1 MTSTIMTDR
10 RIISFFDDFLRAVLF
25 FTEKEKENMLTSLS
39 FIFLV
44 GLAMGAICR
53 KLKLPRIIGMLVTG
67 IVLGPYVLDWLD
79 PSILSISADLRKMAL
94 IIILLKAGL
103 SLDLQDLKKA
113 GRSAVLL
120 SFVPASCE
128 LLGYVL
134 LAPMILGITRIE
146 AAVMGA
152 VLAAVSPAVVVPRMV
167 SLMEKKYGT
176 DKAIPQMIL
185 AGASCDD
192 IFVIVLFTTFL
203 GMAQGGSADMMDF
216 VNIPVSIV
224 LGILLGAVVG
234 YGLYLFFET
243 AYARKHCVRNSM
255 KVIIVLGFSFLLIAI
270 EGWLEGKIAVSGLL
284 AVVSM
289 ACVIKLKSTA
299 FVSKRL
305 SEKFGKLWLAAE
317 VMLFVLV
324 GAAVDI
330 RYTLKAGVAA
340 IIMILAA
347 LVFRSIGV
355 LLCVAGTK
363 LTWKERLFCVIAYL
377 PKATVQA
384 AIGSVPLAAGLSCG
398 NIVLSVAVMAIVITA
413 PLGALGIDS
422 SYKKLLKHES

>member
-1 MTSTIMTDR
+1 
-10 RIISFFDDFLRAVLF
+10 
-25 FTEKEKENMLTSLS
+25 MLTSLS
-39 FIFLV
+39 LIFLV
-44 GLAMGAICR
+44 GLAMGAICQR
-53 KLKLPRIIGMLVTG
+53 LKLPRIIGMLVTG
-67 IVLGPYVLDWLD
+67 ILLGPYVLDFLD
-79 PSILSISADLRKMAL
+79 PSILSISAELRKMAL

-103 SLDLQDLKKA
+103 SLDLNDLKKA
-113 GRSAVLL
+113 GRSAILL

-128 LLGYVL
+128 IIGYVL
-134 LAPMILGITRIE
+134 FAPVILGISRIE

-167 SLMEKKYGT
+167 SLMERKYGT
-176 DKAIPQMIL
+176 EKAIPQMIM

-203 GMAQGGSADMMDF
+203 SMAQGGRADITDF
-216 VNIPVSIV
+216 VNIPVSII
-224 LGILLGAVVG
+224 LGILLGAVAG

-243 AYARKHCVRNSM
+243 SYAHRHCVRNSM

-270 EGWLEGKIAVSGLL
+270 EGWLEGKVSISGLL

-330 RYTLKAGVAA
+330 RYTLSAGIAA
-340 IIMILAA
+340 VFMILIA
-347 LVFRSIGV
+347 LAFRAGGV
-355 LLCVAGTK
+355 LVCTAKTK
-363 LTWKERLFCVIAYL
+363 LNWRERLFCVIAYL

-384 AIGSVPLAAGLSCG
+384 AIGSVPLASGLDCG
-398 NIVLSVAVMAIVITA
+398 KIVLSVAVLAIIITA

-422 SYKKLLKHES
+422 TYKRFLEKEGK

>member
-1 MTSTIMTDR
+1 
-10 RIISFFDDFLRAVLF
+10 
-25 FTEKEKENMLTSLS
+25 MLTSLS
-39 FIFLV
+39 LIFLV

-67 IVLGPYVLDWLD
+67 IALGPYVLDWLD

-134 LAPMILGITRIE
+134 LAPAILGITRVE

-422 SYKKLLKHES
+422 SYKKLLKHEL

>member
-1 MTSTIMTDR
+1 
-10 RIISFFDDFLRAVLF
+10 
-25 FTEKEKENMLTSLS
+25 MLTSLS
-39 FIFLV
+39 LIFLV
-44 GLAMGAICR
+44 GLAMGAICQR
-53 KLKLPRIIGMLVTG
+53 LKLPRIIGMLVTG
-67 IVLGPYVLDWLD
+67 MVLGPYVLDFLD
-79 PSILSISADLRKMAL
+79 PSILSVSAELRKMAL

-103 SLDLQDLKKA
+103 SLDLADLKKA
-113 GRSAVLL
+113 GRSAILL

-128 LLGYVL
+128 IAGYILFAPVLLGIGR
-134 LAPMILGITRIE
+134 MD

-167 SLMEKKYGT
+167 SLIERKYGT
-176 DKAIPQMIL
+176 EKAIPQMIM

-203 GMAQGGSADMMDF
+203 SMAQGKSANIMDF
-216 VNIPVSIV
+216 VNIPVSIIF
-224 LGILLGAVVG
+224 GILLGAFSG
-234 YGLYLFFET
+234 YLLYLFFET
-243 AYARKHCVRNSM
+243 AYAHKHCVRNSM
-255 KVIIVLGFSFLLIAI
+255 KVIIVLGVSFLLVAM
-270 EGWLEGKIAVSGLL
+270 ETWLEGKISVSGLL

-317 VMLFVLV
+317 VVLFVLV

-330 RYTLKAGVAA
+330 RYTLSAGISALFL
-340 IIMILAA
+340 ILIA
-347 LVFRSIGV
+347 LVFRACGV
-355 LLCVAGTK
+355 LLCMVKTK
-363 LTWKERLFCVIAYL
+363 LCWKERLFCVIAYL

-384 AIGSVPLAAGLSCG
+384 AIGSVPMAAGLGSG
-398 NIVLSVAVMAIVITA
+398 KIILSVAVLAIVVTA

-422 SYKKLLKHES
+422 TYKRFLEKEMKKQA